1 MEDKKVKIF
10 FEKLIIFVAIV
21 GPFTNL
27 PQLINVWIK
36 KKVDG
41 VSVISW
47 ILFSIVSVVWLTYG
61 IIKKDKYITITFTVT
76 LILQLMITIGTIV
89 HRSP

>member
-1 MEDKKVKIF
+1 MEDKKVTIF
-10 FEKLIIFVAIV
+10 FEKLIIFVAII
-21 GPFTNL
+21 GPFANL

-41 VSVISW
+41 VSVVSW
-47 ILFSIVSVVWLTYG
+47 ILFSTVSLVWLIYG
-61 IIKKDKYITITFTVT
+61 IIKKDKYITITFTIT
-76 LILQLMITIGTIV
+76 LILQLMVTVGTII

>member
-21 GPFTNL
+21 GPFANL

-41 VSVISW
+41 VSVVSW
-47 ILFSIVSVVWLTYG
+47 ILFSIVSLVWLIYG
-61 IIKKDKYITITFTVT
+61 IIKKDKYITITFTIT
-76 LILQLMITIGTIV
+76 LILQLMVTVGTII
-89 HRSP
+89 HGSP

>member
-10 FEKLIIFVAIV
+10 FEKLIIFVAII
-21 GPFTNL
+21 GPFANL

-41 VSVISW
+41 VSVVSW
-47 ILFSIVSVVWLTYG
+47 ILFSIVSLVWLIYG
-61 IIKKDKYITITFTVT
+61 IIKKDKYITITFTIT
-76 LILQLMITIGTIV
+76 LILQLMVTVGTII

>member
-10 FEKLIIFVAIV
+10 FEKLIIFVAII
-21 GPFTNL
+21 GPFANL

-41 VSVISW
+41 VSVVSW
-47 ILFSIVSVVWLTYG
+47 ILFSIVSLVWLIYG
-61 IIKKDKYITITFTVT
+61 IIKKDKYITITFTIT
-76 LILQLMITIGTIV
+76 LILQLMITIGTII